1 LRTSSQAR
9 SRTGNAAV
17 AFFGLLAFIVIVY
30 ANPGN
35 WFDGLEEI
43 GFAKIAAGL
52 SLAALGGSWLLYGRR
67 LTIGG
72 VQGWALL
79 ILFALVGMSAIWSFW
94 PKFTFDTFAD
104 GLKYLAIFFLV
115 VNTVDSEA
123 RLATLVR
130 IIALASCVPAFGAIW
145 SHAHGEHLVE
155 GDRAGWIGIFGNPN
169 DLAYHLV
176 IGVAMLLA
184 ASATATTRGRRWAWR
199 ALLLPVGYAILLTQS
214 RAGMMAAL
222 VVLLFWMLRSV
233 RHAPIILGGAIIV
246 GSLIFLSPTNPWRSR
261 TQAATAYGEDQ
272 SARGRMDAWR
282 TGLNMVKDRP
292 WGGVGAGAFMI
303 AWPEYAPGD
312 AGEVRSQHN
321 TFIQLISELGIPAI
335 LLFLTALGAA
345 AVGAARAARA
355 GGAILPLARGAQCGL
370 AGFALCSL
378 FGGIAWTWPVYLMC
392 GLAFALRRVAAGA
405 TTETARANDMVRSH
419 NYATVSPVP
428 ALAGRG

>member
-9 SRTGNAAV
+9 SRNGSAGV
-17 AFFGLLAFIVIVY
+17 AFFGLLAFILIVY

-52 SLAALGGSWLLYGRR
+52 SLAALGGSWLLYNRR
-67 LTIGG
+67 LHIGG
-72 VQGWALL
+72 AQGWALL
-79 ILFALVGMSAIWSFW
+79 LLFGLVGMSATWSVW
-94 PKFTFDTFAD
+94 PKFSFDTFVD

-123 RLATLVR
+123 RLTTLVR
-130 IIALASCVPAFGAIW
+130 VIALASCIPAVGAIW

-184 ASATATTRGRRWAWR
+184 ASAEAKTPARRWAWR
-199 ALLLPVGYAILLTQS
+199 VLLLPVGYAILLTQS
-214 RAGMMAAL
+214 RAGMAAAL
-222 VVLLFWMLRSV
+222 VVTLFWVLRSV
-233 RHAPIILGGAIIV
+233 RHAPIVLGIAV
-246 GSLIFLSPTNPWRSR
+246 MLGSLLFVSPSNPWRAR

-272 SARGRMDAWR
+272 SARGRFDAWR
-282 TGLNMVKDRP
+282 TGINIVKDRP
-292 WGGVGAGAFMI
+292 FSGVGAGAFMV

-321 TFIQLISELGIPAI
+321 TFVQLVSELGIPAL
-335 LLFLTALGAA
+335 LLFLSAIAAA
-345 AVGAARAARA
+345 AVGAMRAARA
-355 GGAILPLARGAQCGL
+355 GGSIAPLARGAQCAL
-370 AGFALCSL
+370 AGFALCSV

-392 GLAFALRRVAAGA
+392 GLAYALRRVAAAREGA
-405 TTETARANDMVRSH
+405 PHAADLVQSH
-419 NYATVSPVP
+419 NYAAVSPVP
-428 ALAGRG
+428 ALAGRS